1 MLTVYHQTQCAGV
14 EGCLFEWMFLSQES
28 NSKRKCENRL
38 HNYIVFTD
46 AFNIQN
52 RIISQ
57 ESEVPPVGKV
67 SNGKLAMSF

>member
-1 MLTVYHQTQCAGV
+1 
-14 EGCLFEWMFLSQES
+14 MFLSQES
-28 NSKRKCENRL
+28 DSKRKCENPL
-38 HNYIVFTD
+38 HNYIVFTE

-57 ESEVPPVGKV
+57 ESGVPPVGKV